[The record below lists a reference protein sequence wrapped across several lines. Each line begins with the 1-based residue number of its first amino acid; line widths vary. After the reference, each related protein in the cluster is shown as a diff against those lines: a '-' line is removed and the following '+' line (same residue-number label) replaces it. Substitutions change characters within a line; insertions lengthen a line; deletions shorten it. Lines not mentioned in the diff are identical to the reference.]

1 MTKPTKSVAQELR
14 DFDLRPREAAL
25 AVKDRCKPLL
35 LGSFGS
41 AFRAESHIS
50 CIAPSRPPGVVFA
63 KPLTAS
69 FRAIRDT
76 LLEKSSRPSGRREID
91 MLAKIIRAMAVTTA
105 CVIFWGGNARA
116 EILITTAAITRGE
129 LTIVGR
135 VRRPREPSVHIK
147 ISPSKTVLVE
157 SSSTGGF
164 RWIGPEFPSTC
175 IVEIT
180 SGKDRRE
187 VVIENCGLPG
197 PPGPAGPPGPVG
209 PAGAMGPAGPKGD
222 PGEAPKQ

>member
-1 MTKPTKSVAQELR
+1 
-14 DFDLRPREAAL
+14 
-25 AVKDRCKPLL
+25 
-35 LGSFGS
+35 
-41 AFRAESHIS
+41 
-50 CIAPSRPPGVVFA
+50 
-63 KPLTAS
+63 
-69 FRAIRDT
+69 
-76 LLEKSSRPSGRREID
+76 
-91 MLAKIIRAMAVTTA
+91 MLAKLTRAVAAVATA
-105 CVIFWGGNARA
+105 CVITWSGNARA

-135 VRRPREPSVHIK
+135 IRRPREHSVNIK
-147 ISPSKTVLVE
+147 ISPSKTVQVE

-180 SGKDRRE
+180 SGEDKRD

-197 PPGPAGPPGPVG
+197 PVGPAGPPGPAG

-222 PGEAPKQ
+222 LGEAAKQ